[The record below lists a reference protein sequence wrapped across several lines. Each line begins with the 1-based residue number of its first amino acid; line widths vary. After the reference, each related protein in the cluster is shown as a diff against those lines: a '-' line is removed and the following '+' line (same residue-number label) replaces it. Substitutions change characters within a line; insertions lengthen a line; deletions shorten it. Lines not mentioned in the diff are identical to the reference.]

1 VRSFWHRP
9 LGSKL
14 ILILGLVLLALF
26 IVVPWQRPCQVRNDP
41 SQPLIC
47 GRTFAWEGSD
57 VGLYAMALVGIIL
70 FWELLPVFI
79 PKLSMRGW
87 LTAGVTVILAALL
100 VLCTLIKLIKDNEF
114 QTGWAWIALG
124 VAIAILVI
132 ACMRVH
138 YRWTHKGQP
147 EKPAPKAGAPPPPP
161 PQVEAPPA
169 GGSGT

>member
-1 VRSFWHRP
+1 MRNAWNRP

-14 ILILGLVLLALF
+14 ILILSLVLLGLF

-70 FWELLPVFI
+70 FWELLPVFV
-79 PKLSMRGW
+79 PRLSMRGW
-87 LTAGVTVILAALL
+87 PAAIVTARLSALL

-124 VAIAILVI
+124 VAVAILVI
-132 ACMRVH
+132 ACLRVRW
-138 YRWTHKGQP
+138 RWTHRGEP
-147 EKPAPKAGAPPPPP
+147 EKPKPEPKAPPP
-161 PQVEAPPA
+161 PQVETPPA
-169 GGSGT
+169 GGSST

>member
-1 VRSFWHRP
+1 VRNVWHRP

-14 ILILGLVLLALF
+14 ILLLSLVLLCLF

-41 SQPLIC
+41 SEPLIC

-70 FWELLPVFI
+70 FWELLPVFV
-79 PKLSMRGW
+79 PRLSMRGW
-87 LTAGVTVILAALL
+87 PAAVVTALLSALL

-124 VAIAILVI
+124 VATAILVI
-132 ACMRVH
+132 ACLRVR

-147 EKPAPKAGAPPPPP
+147 EPEAGAPPPPP

-169 GGSGT
+169 GGSSA

>member
-1 VRSFWHRP
+1 MRNVWHRP
-9 LGSKL
+9 LGSRL
-14 ILILGLVLLALF
+14 ILLLSVVLLCLF

-57 VGLYAMALVGIIL
+57 VGLYAMALVAIIL

-87 LTAGVTVILAALL
+87 PTAIVTAALAALL

-114 QTGWAWIALG
+114 QTGWAWISLG

-132 ACMRVH
+132 ACLRVRH
-138 YRWTHKGQP
+138 RWIHRGEP
-147 EKPAPKAGAPPPPP
+147 EKPAPKAEAPPPPP
-161 PQVEAPPA
+161 PQAEAPPA
-169 GGSGT
+169 GGSSA

>member
-1 VRSFWHRP
+1 MRNVLDRP

-14 ILILGLVLLALF
+14 ILLLSLVLLGLF

-57 VGLYAMALVGIIL
+57 VGLYAMALVAIIL
-70 FWELLPVFI
+70 FWELLPVFV

-87 LTAGVTVILAALL
+87 PAAVVTAALAALM
-100 VLCTLIKLIKDNEF
+100 VLCTLLKLIKDNEF
-114 QTGWAWIALG
+114 QTGWAWVSLG

-132 ACMRVH
+132 ACLRVR
-138 YRWTHKGQP
+138 YRWIHKGKHDEP
-147 EKPAPKAGAPPPPP
+147 RAEAPPPPP
-161 PQVEAPPA
+161 PQAEAPPA
-169 GGSGT
+169 GGSSA

>member
-1 VRSFWHRP
+1 VREFWHRP
-9 LGSKL
+9 LGSRL
-14 ILILGLVLLALF
+14 ILILGVVLLVLF

-70 FWELLPVFI
+70 FWELLPVFV
-79 PKLSMRGW
+79 PRLSMRGW
-87 LTAGVTVILAALL
+87 LTAIVTAALSALL

-124 VAIAILVI
+124 VAIAILVV
-132 ACMRVH
+132 ACMRVR
-138 YRWTHKGQP
+138 YRWTHRGQAEKREP
-147 EKPAPKAGAPPPPP
+147 ETGVPPPPP

-169 GGSGT
+169 GGSST

>member
-1 VRSFWHRP
+1 MRNAWNRP

-14 ILILGLVLLALF
+14 ILILSLVLLGLF

-70 FWELLPVFI
+70 FWELLPVFV
-79 PKLSMRGW
+79 PRLSMRGW
-87 LTAGVTVILAALL
+87 PAAIVTAALAALL

-124 VAIAILVI
+124 VAVAILVI
-132 ACMRVH
+132 ACLRVRW
-138 YRWTHKGQP
+138 RWTHRGEP
-147 EKPAPKAGAPPPPP
+147 EKPKPEPKAPPP
-161 PQVEAPPA
+161 PQVETPPA